1 MKFGNPEEYAEYFA
15 KYLNLEDTPPVSG
28 MSDPAEYC
36 KALQDNSYF
45 GADLGE
51 YTAAVINGMQNIPPG
66 PPDMSLID
74 TSRFG
79 KHTVGKPS
87 SGKKGSSTTA
97 AKKKNGGLLGKLLDK
112 MNPLQGQLD
121 KLNDSM
127 DSSFSKIIDA
137 SPIAKIGK
145 QLFGDDFNNPFAKK
159 EPSTGG
165 NTKGSNGPA
174 SKSSNP
180 QIRAASEYA
189 NSRIGTTGY
198 GDRGCTAWVNV
209 YLDHANIPEIN
220 EWVPDAMTE
229 SQNGTYPYP
238 FKDPS
243 QGAVEGDVAVLE
255 TSHNK
260 EDGPDHVVI
269 ADGTG
274 GYWGNSSSR
283 NQIVHADLASDYGA
297 DNIYGYIATGGD
309 GSGNVASGQ
318 TTRSQ
323 ADIVGDAGITSASG
337 SGKNK
342 SKYGKGSRK
351 SKYGKGADDAY
362 AIHSSY
368 HSNTMAP
375 SLAAMRRAA
384 MLKRLHQNP
393 SLAVTPEATQ
403 QVASQATATEAP
415 NSYVTHSSYHSDT
428 MAPTLAAMRK
438 EAMLKRIQQ
447 NQATVA
453 TSPVSNIPAAPVNV
467 PNASSVPVQ
476 STTSAADINIDGV
489 TIPGYYA
496 VTPDDSPIDR
506 RKKFNKQLIFLQ
518 QHGHGDIGKAM
529 NRLINP
535 LAGESRS
542 TIVCEGSQ
550 STDPQND
557 FVNEAKALLAKGL
570 STPSESSINNP
581 APPATPD
588 PVKAQPPAASPVSD
602 IPAKTPADATKA
614 STVDSKTTASTT
626 SDIPAAHADIPN
638 TSAVP
643 VDSKK
648 DTTTDSTSDQSKSD
662 TQTQSSSKD
671 SDNQPSADTLK
682 QIDSGSSTING
693 VQIPSYNVIQPEDDI
708 TVRKAKTAAIIKLLK
723 QKGALNRPAASDQK
737 PVDNAKA
744 TSSTSDSDKKSDSN
758 KSASSDATKTNNITN
773 PNDAISA
780 LKAKFDAQMKQLM
793 QPSSS
798 STQQQLTQQLT
809 AGASQTA
816 SSTSGTTASAAAT
829 SATGSDATSQATTPA
844 ATNATAP
851 SASGDV
857 LSQILQALLKIV
869 ENSNGINTIVQLLSS
884 SNGGNNKGTAQPQQQ
899 TSTATTASPSSMVM
913 NLVKSGVGGGFAG
926 STNDTGAA
934 QTGQL
939 LNALRSLA
947 SK

>member
-1 MKFGNPEEYAEYFA
+1 MLKRLHPDQDQAV
-15 KYLNLEDTPPVSG
+15 TPDPVKAHPSTPSPVS
-28 MSDPAEYC
+28 
-36 KALQDNSYF
+36 
-45 GADLGE
+45 
-51 YTAAVINGMQNIPPG
+51 NIPAAPVAT
-66 PPDMSLID
+66 PD
-74 TSRFG
+74 
-79 KHTVGKPS
+79 VVKP
-87 SGKKGSSTTA
+87 
-97 AKKKNGGLLGKLLDK
+97 
-112 MNPLQGQLD
+112 QLPVV
-121 KLNDSM
+121 
-127 DSSFSKIIDA
+127 
-137 SPIAKIGK
+137 SPT
-145 QLFGDDFNNPFAKK
+145 NNPFTP
-159 EPSTGG
+159 PSTPV
-165 NTKGSNGPA
+165 TTTVTNGEA
-174 SKSSNP
+174 
-180 QIRAASEYA
+180 Q
-189 NSRIGTTGY
+189 NSY
-198 GDRGCTAWVNV
+198 V
-209 YLDHANIPEIN
+209 
-220 EWVPDAMTE
+220 M
-229 SQNGTYPYP
+229 
-238 FKDPS
+238 
-243 QGAVEGDVAVLE
+243 
-255 TSHNK
+255 
-260 EDGPDHVVI
+260 
-269 ADGTG
+269 
-274 GYWGNSSSR
+274 
-283 NQIVHADLASDYGA
+283 
-297 DNIYGYIATGGD
+297 
-309 GSGNVASGQ
+309 
-318 TTRSQ
+318 
-323 ADIVGDAGITSASG
+323 
-337 SGKNK
+337 
-342 SKYGKGSRK
+342 
-351 SKYGKGADDAY
+351 
-362 AIHSSY
+362 HSSY
-368 HSNTMAP
+368 HSNAI
-375 SLAAMRRAA
+375 
-384 MLKRLHQNP
+384 
-393 SLAVTPEATQ
+393 
-403 QVASQATATEAP
+403 
-415 NSYVTHSSYHSDT
+415 
-428 MAPTLAAMRK
+428 APTLAAMRK
-438 EAMLKRIQQ
+438 AAMLKRLHPDQD
-447 NQATVA
+447 QATTQPAETTPAAAPVVS
-453 TSPVSNIPAAPVNV
+453 SPVSNIPAAPVNV
-467 PNASSVPVQ
+467 PN
-476 STTSAADINIDGV
+476 TSAVPTQTATSTADINIDGV

-496 VTPDDSPIDR
+496 VSPSDSPIDR
-506 RKKFNKQLIFLQ
+506 RKKFNKQVIFLQ
-518 QHGHGDIGKAM
+518 QHGHGDIAKAM
-529 NRLINP
+529 NRLIHP
-535 LAGESRS
+535 LVGESRS

-550 STDPQND
+550 SADPQND

-570 STPSESSINNP
+570 STPSADSINNP
-581 APPATPD
+581 NPPATPD

-602 IPAKTPADATKA
+602 IPAKTPADTTKA

-648 DTTTDSTSDQSKSD
+648 DATTDSTSDQSKSD

-671 SDNQPSADTLK
+671 SDDQPSADTLK

-816 SSTSGTTASAAAT
+816 SSTSASGTTASAAAT
-829 SATGSDATSQATTPA
+829 SATGSDATSQTTTPA
-844 ATNATAP
+844 ATVATTP